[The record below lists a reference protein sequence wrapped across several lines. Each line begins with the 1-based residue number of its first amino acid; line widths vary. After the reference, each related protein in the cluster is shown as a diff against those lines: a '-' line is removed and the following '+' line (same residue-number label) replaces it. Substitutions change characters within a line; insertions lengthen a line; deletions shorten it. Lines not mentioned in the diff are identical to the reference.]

1 MLNAIGT
8 QLAKFL
14 KEEHI
19 HGDAYYRIA
28 IDYIKATLT
37 PWDMVLMKGQSRV
50 SAAIQF
56 KNLEQIWLGLSQ
68 EN

>member
-1 MLNAIGT
+1 LNAIGT

-37 PWDMVLMKGQSRV
+37 
-50 SAAIQF
+50 
-56 KNLEQIWLGLSQ
+56 
-68 EN
+68 